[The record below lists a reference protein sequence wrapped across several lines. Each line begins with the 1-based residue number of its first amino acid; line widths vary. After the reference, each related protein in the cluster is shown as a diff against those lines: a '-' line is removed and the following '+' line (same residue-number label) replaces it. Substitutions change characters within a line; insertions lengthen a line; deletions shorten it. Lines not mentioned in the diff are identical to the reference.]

1 MKKCKQRVLI
11 VKAQVAVNL
20 ILFEYNVKKIVLK
33 V

>member
-1 MKKCKQRVLI
+1 MHTDSAHR
-11 VKAQVAVNL
+11 KAQISVNL